1 LPTVLYMPK
10 LGEIMK
16 EATVVKWLRAEGE
29 SISKGEPVVEVETE
43 KINVEIEA
51 PETGILLKIYSPQ
64 GKVCA
69 IADPLGAFGKLGE
82 VPPEFVSGEQK
93 ARATATH
100 EINMELGSLPGREMP
115 LASPAAKKFAAEHG
129 IDLGGVRGSGPG
141 GRIVLED
148 VSEKVLQA
156 TDPGEPLTLKRR
168 TIADRLSRSF
178 HDSVPVTIMME
189 AEMTRAVALRKVAAD
204 ISFTDIL
211 VKAVCNCLLRKPI
224 FNATFENGLVKK
236 QRSINISLAVSSP
249 EGLLVPVIKEAEK
262 LPIEE
267 ISRVSRKLVSDAR
280 AGDLDVTSVEGG
292 TFTISNLGMYGVD
305 SFTPII
311 NPPQIAVLGVGRI
324 VDRPI
329 ATGGQLDVKPM
340 ISLCLTFDHRV
351 VDGTE
356 AAEFLKDIKHELEQE
371 VH

>member
-1 LPTVLYMPK
+1 MIAAPPSRYHRLPWQVSTQAASAHRRV
-10 LGEIMK
+10 I
-16 EATVVKWLRAEGE
+16 RFR
-29 SISKGEPVVEVETE
+29 GEP
-43 KINVEIEA
+43 
-51 PETGILLKIYSPQ
+51 
-64 GKVCA
+64 
-69 IADPLGAFGKLGE
+69 
-82 VPPEFVSGEQK
+82 
-93 ARATATH
+93 ARGPCRC
-100 EINMELGSLPGREMP
+100 EGR
-115 LASPAAKKFAAEHG
+115 ASQ
-129 IDLGGVRGSGPG
+129 I
-141 GRIVLED
+141 
-148 VSEKVLQA
+148 
-156 TDPGEPLTLKRR
+156 
-168 TIADRLSRSF
+168 
-178 HDSVPVTIMME
+178 
-189 AEMTRAVALRKVAAD
+189 
-204 ISFTDIL
+204 
-211 VKAVCNCLLRKPI
+211 
-224 FNATFENGLVKK
+224 
-236 QRSINISLAVSSP
+236 